1 MTPIKISDIRIGQ
14 GFAISAAFE
23 AGVSTHWSHGGYRYE
38 LEGVNPD
45 TQTGNL
51 SIVPDRLDQMPVEF
65 EVDSVVCSGGKLRIN
80 LVPSMT
86 LELYLAPEREAAEAF
101 E

>member
-1 MTPIKISDIRIGQ
+1 MTAVRISDIRIGQ

-38 LEGVNPD
+38 LEGIRPE
-45 TQTGNL
+45 TQTGSL
-51 SIVPDRLDQMPVEF
+51 SIVPDRLDQMPIEF
-65 EVDSVVCSGGKLRIN
+65 EVDSVVCSSGKLRIN

-86 LELYLAPEREAAEAF
+86 IELYLLPEREAMEVL